1 MATLPAV
8 SAESGQLRPPPT
20 GGVRG
25 QLGGLLR
32 SRWVQVTIVVWIA
45 GNIAW
50 VVLTS
55 QSGFPFLFPNTPTTV
70 GYWLINHALGGLVL
84 PLTLIA
90 ITVALTRHNAFP
102 TAQFVSRA
110 PERGRAAVETAGMVA
125 YAVLAQVGGWA
136 AGAIL
141 GIHSLSLHLPGTIF
155 GLPAGQVVT
164 AREVYIWSIYN
175 FVMYAV
181 IPYAYFRLMRYS
193 NQQLSLRS
201 SNRRRDITVIAVVLL
216 LESAAELGFN
226 PTVFNLSPTQL
237 LVGAPLSFVTHL
249 FGTVLPIMIF
259 IYAILLPRYL
269 RLTGSIAA
277 TVILGGVTYAAV
289 HWFDPWAVWG
299 TPSAAALSVLF
310 LFFQYFAPGMVKAVL
325 TVRTGN
331 AWVHAIAYHAIAP
344 HVTLDTPNIVRIFG
358 IR

>member
-1 MATLPAV
+1 MAALPAV
-8 SAESGQLRPPPT
+8 SAESRQLGPPPSGGIRGQLR
-20 GGVRG
+20 
-25 QLGGLLR
+25 GLLR
-32 SRWVQVTIVVWIA
+32 CRWVQVTIVVWIA
-45 GNIAW
+45 GNVAW
-50 VVLTS
+50 GVLTS
-55 QSGFPFLFPNTPTTV
+55 QSGFPFPFPNTPTAL
-70 GYWLINHALGGLVL
+70 GYWLTNHVLGGLAL
-84 PLTLIA
+84 PLALIA
-90 ITVALTRHNAFP
+90 ITIALTRHNAFP

-110 PERGRAAVETAGMVA
+110 PERRRAAVETTCMVA

-155 GLPAGQVVT
+155 GLPSGQVVT
-164 AREVYIWSIYN
+164 TREVYIWSIYN
-175 FVMYAV
+175 FVMYALV
-181 IPYAYFRLMRYS
+181 PYTYFRLMRYS
-193 NQQLSLRS
+193 NQQLSLHS
-201 SNRRRDITVIAVVLL
+201 SNRRRDVTVIAVVLV

-226 PTVFNLSPTQL
+226 HTIFSLSPTQL
-237 LVGAPLSFVTHL
+237 LEGAPLSFVVHL

-269 RLTGSIAA
+269 RLTSSIPA
-277 TVILGGVTYAAV
+277 TVILGGVTYAAI

-325 TVRTGN
+325 TLRTGN
-331 AWVHAIAYHAIAP
+331 AWVHTIAYHAIAP